1 MPPSTFGAICKGLG
15 EAKLNAKP
23 ARVVME
29 KPLGTSLATS
39 REINDRVGEY
49 FEECQVY
56 RIDHYLGQRN
66 GAQSAGAAFC
76 QLAVC

>member
-39 REINDRVGEY
+39 QEINDQVGEY
-49 FEECQVY
+49 FEECQFTVSTT
-56 RIDHYLGQRN
+56 ILVKKQ
-66 GAQSAGAAFC
+66 C
-76 QLAVC
+76 